1 MAYVHHASCVP
12 CYGGVGCVGGV
23 ACPRQVFA
31 GPGCCHTLSQRRVCS
46 EASCVVCSGT
56 REYVHACS
64 CGLPC
69 LTCVTCSLVCW
80 PSSEATLH
88 WPDLLSDPS
97 IVGSTLQ
104 QLARG
109 GTGRTLGPEEDG
121 LSLVSPS
128 SPAKYFSASGER
140 GRGGGYPHALCS
152 EAPRLGVGGASALPD
167 VFCFSF

>member
-1 MAYVHHASCVP
+1 MGVWAAWAASRVLGRCLQAL
-12 CYGGVGCVGGV
+12 GV
-23 ACPRQVFA
+23 ATHC
-31 GPGCCHTLSQRRVCS
+31 LSRVCS
-46 EASCVVCSGT
+46 EASCVVCGGS

-69 LTCVTCSLVCW
+69 LTCVTCSLACW

-104 QLARG
+104 QLAQG
-109 GTGRTLGPEEDG
+109 GTGCTLGPEEDG

-140 GRGGGYPHALCS
+140 RRGGVVSPCS
-152 EAPRLGVGGASALPD
+152 LQGGSEVGGRRGLCPP
-167 VFCFSF
+167 